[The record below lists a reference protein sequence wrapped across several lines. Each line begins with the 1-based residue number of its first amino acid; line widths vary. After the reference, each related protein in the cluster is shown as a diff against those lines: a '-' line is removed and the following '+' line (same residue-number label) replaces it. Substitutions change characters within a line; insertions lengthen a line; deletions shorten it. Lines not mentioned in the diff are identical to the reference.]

1 MKLKKKVVALAC
13 AAMMTAGISVFAA
26 SPSPNL
32 TVKDVTTSAGNYVAS
47 VPVVSGAE
55 GGAKV
60 DEAANL
66 GLSKNAMLSYYS
78 ILPSKPTANAEKLN
92 TDFAKLF
99 PQSNPTSVKDAHQL
113 LGIMTQYADF
123 LSKKQD
129 VKGQYAKETYAVR
142 TSFNN
147 LLSVEQDFNYYT
159 GGAHDNMDIKTFN
172 MNMKDGKNLTLS
184 NFFIDGSDWK
194 GRLTEMV
201 NIQRIGYERMMAQLG
216 KKVNKT
222 QPIKITGNE
231 KFTFTINKDVLVEL
245 HILYAPGEVAPISEG
260 EMSFDIPAVEF
271 SDIMNYNI

>member
-1 MKLKKKVVALAC
+1 MKLKKKIMALAC
-13 AAMMTAGISVFAA
+13 VAMMTAGLSAFAT

-32 TVKDVTTSAGNYVAS
+32 VVKDVTATTGNYIAS
-47 VPVVSGAE
+47 VPMVSGAE
-55 GGAKV
+55 GGAKI

-66 GLSKNAMLSYYS
+66 ALSKNAMLSYYT
-78 ILPSKPTANAEKLN
+78 ILPEKPTANAEKLN
-92 TDFAKLF
+92 ADFSKLF
-99 PQSNPTSVKDAHQL
+99 PQSNPASVKDAHQML
-113 LGIMTQYADF
+113 DIMTRYADF

-142 TSFNN
+142 TSFSN
-147 LLSVEQDFNYYT
+147 LLSVEQNFNYYT

-172 MNMKDGKNLTLS
+172 MNMKDGRNLTLS
-184 NFFIDGSDWK
+184 DFFIKGSDWK

-216 KKVNKT
+216 KKVGKT

-231 KFTFTINKDVLVEL
+231 KFTFTVNKDVLIEL
-245 HILYAPGEVAPISEG
+245 HILYAPGEVAPMSEG
-260 EMSFDIPAVEF
+260 EMTFDIPAVTF